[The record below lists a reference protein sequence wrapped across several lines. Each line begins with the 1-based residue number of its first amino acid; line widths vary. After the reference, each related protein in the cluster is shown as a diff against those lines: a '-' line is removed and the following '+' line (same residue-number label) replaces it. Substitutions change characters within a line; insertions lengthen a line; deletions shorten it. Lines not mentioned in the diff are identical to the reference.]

1 MLGDGLGVGVGA
13 GVGFGVR
20 VRLRQLLHRLHR
32 CAVCSQLGVLPSLRV
47 GRCSVRRAG
56 HRAHVALVQEAAAT
70 GSIARV
76 GGAGP
81 SDGRPRRFRCSREPV
96 QSPGRRPLHI
106 ARSRDRERAEAAAV
120 CRREVGPLAV
130 EELLRA
136 LRNLCSA
143 LNGRGRLEAAG
154 PRAEG
159 TRLEAGFGTPGG
171 VTPRPFVMVRCTR
184 FVVALHLPSSVRSV
198 WALPVEPPE
207 GAFSWRQVSSRKST
221 QRQLV
226 SSVACETQQTTNGTQ
241 DQSSTHEACAARSR
255 QGSVKSDE

>member
-56 HRAHVALVQEAAAT
+56 HRAHVALVQEAATT

-184 FVVALHLPSSVRSV
+184 FVVALHYLRACVRFGRCQLNRLRARS
-198 WALPVEPPE
+198 P
-207 GAFSWRQVSSRKST
+207 GGKFSSRKGHT
-221 QRQLV
+221 TAV
-226 SSVACETQQTTNGTQ
+226 SS
-241 DQSSTHEACAARSR
+241 
-255 QGSVKSDE
+255 